1 MPEEDNVSEALMTFD
16 IEVASNNNNIR
27 VDTGRVFSDIGNLDS
42 RRSMSEILNEGELV
56 FTGKDNLNIQGKVQQ
71 RQHKFKSTKIDTVLE
86 DDKENAA
93 YSSTAHGE
101 TNKATSS
108 QTSS

>member
-16 IEVASNNNNIR
+16 IEVASNNNNNR

-56 FTGKDNLNIQGKVQQ
+56 FTGKDNLNIQGKV
-71 RQHKFKSTKIDTVLE
+71 
-86 DDKENAA
+86 
-93 YSSTAHGE
+93 
-101 TNKATSS
+101 
-108 QTSS
+108 